1 MTESNNQAL
10 TEVGKPQILIVEDEA
25 VFAKA
30 VNKRL
35 TKDGYHCIQCLD
47 LESASAAIKRVEPD
61 LLLLDMRLP
70 DGSGLDFLT
79 SLREERGNSIPVVV
93 MTAYGE
99 IEDAVTAMK
108 LAAADYLKK
117 PIDLD
122 DLVLTVEKVFGNQRI
137 SKQLAYS
144 KARESNIDNDKTL
157 IGNSSVML
165 SLKKQIEQI
174 ANLSYA
180 EGVEPPTVLITGE
193 TGTGKDV
200 TAREIH
206 RMSARRENPFVHV
219 DCASLPK
226 DLIEAEL
233 FGHVKGAFTNA
244 HAERIGLIEAAEG
257 GVVFLDE
264 IGEIPLEL
272 QSKLLAVLERRML
285 RRVGSSQE
293 RAVGAWFVAATNR
306 DVEKMVAE
314 GTLRSDL
321 YFRLNVMTMN
331 LPPLRERGDDI
342 ATLGRH
348 FGVEVARRYG
358 FPEFLLH
365 KNALQAMTNYSWP
378 GNVREL
384 RHVIERA
391 TLLSGGRA
399 LEADDL
405 MLSLDEK
412 NAVAPQD
419 QLGNTLESGADSL
432 AGLTLDEAEVLLI
445 RGALDRAEQNVS
457 AAARELGVTR
467 MAMRYR
473 MKKYGLN

>member
-1 MTESNNQAL
+1 MTEAKELNDVAA
-10 TEVGKPQILIVEDEA
+10 KPQILIVEDET

-30 VNKRL
+30 VKKRL
-35 TKDGYHCIQCLD
+35 TKDGYHCNHCVD
-47 LESASAAIKRVEPD
+47 LESASTSITQEVPD
-61 LLLLDMRLP
+61 LILLDMRLP
-70 DGSGLDFLT
+70 DGSGLDFLAR
-79 SLREERGNSIPVVV
+79 LREGEHANIPVVV

-108 LAAADYLKK
+108 LSASDYLKK
-117 PIDLD
+117 PVDLD
-122 DLVLTVEKVFGNQRI
+122 DLSLTVEKVFSNQRL
-137 SKQLAYS
+137 SEQLAYS
-144 KARESNIDNDKTL
+144 KTRESNIDNATKLVGD
-157 IGNSSVML
+157 SDVMMV
-165 SLKKQIEQI
+165 LKGQIEQI
-174 ANLSYA
+174 AKLSHA
-180 EGVEPPTVLITGE
+180 DGVEPPTVLITGE

-206 RMSARRENPFVHV
+206 GMSARRDKPFVHV

-233 FGHVKGAFTNA
+233 FGHAKGAFTNA
-244 HAERIGLIEAAEG
+244 HAERIGLIEAAED

-293 RAVGAWFVAATNR
+293 RTIDAWFIAATNR
-306 DVEKMVAE
+306 DVENMVDE

-321 YFRLNVMTMN
+321 YFRLNVITMKI
-331 LPPLRERGDDI
+331 PPLRQRGDDI
-342 ATLGRH
+342 GKLAKH
-348 FGVEVARRYG
+348 FGVDVARRYG
-358 FPEFLLH
+358 FPEFSLDD
-365 KNALQAMTNYSWP
+365 NAMQAMMKYAWP

-399 LEADDL
+399 LNADDL
-405 MLSLDEK
+405 MLA
-412 NAVAPQD
+412 NADSPAD
-419 QLGNTLESGADSL
+419 KSGEGLIDGEINSL

-445 RGALDRAEQNVS
+445 RSALERADQNVS
-457 AAARELGVTR
+457 AAARELGITR

-473 MKKYGLN
+473 MKKYGLD

>member
-1 MTESNNQAL
+1 MTQSTNRPEAVQAS
-10 TEVGKPQILIVEDEA
+10 PCILIVEDEA

-35 TKDGYHCIQCLD
+35 TKDGYRCILCPD
-47 LESASAAIKRVEPD
+47 LEAADVAITSQEPD
-61 LLLLDMRLP
+61 LILLDMRLP

-79 SLREERGNSIPVVV
+79 NLREQRGNAVPVVV

-99 IEDAVTAMK
+99 VEDAVIAMK
-108 LAAADYLKK
+108 LSAADYLKK
-117 PIDLD
+117 PVDLD
-122 DLVLTVEKVFGNQRI
+122 ELVLTVEKVFGNHLI
-137 SKQLAYS
+137 SKQLEYS
-144 KARESNIDNDKTL
+144 KARELNVDSSPQL
-157 IGNSSVML
+157 IGDSDVMVA
-165 SLKKQIEQI
+165 LKKQIEQI
-174 ANLSYA
+174 ANLTRA
-180 EGVEPPTVLITGE
+180 DGIDPPTVLITGE

-206 RMSARRENPFVHV
+206 RLSSRKESPFVHV

-257 GVVFLDE
+257 GIVFLDE

-285 RRVGSSQE
+285 RRVGSTQE
-293 RAVGAWFVAATNR
+293 RAVGSWFVAATNR
-306 DVEKMVAE
+306 NVESMVE
-314 GTLRSDL
+314 DGTLRSDL
-321 YFRLNVMTMN
+321 YFRLNVIGIS

-342 ATLGRH
+342 LTLARH
-348 FGVEVARRYG
+348 FGDEVARRYG
-358 FPEFLLH
+358 FQEFVMDDS
-365 KNALQAMTNYSWP
+365 ASEAIANYNWP

-399 LEADDL
+399 LQADDL
-405 MLSLDEK
+405 LISARQSSLAGDDLSNEPDI
-412 NAVAPQD
+412 
-419 QLGNTLESGADSL
+419 GSL
-432 AGLTLDEAEVLLI
+432 AGLTLDDAELLLI
-445 RGALDRAEQNVS
+445 RGALDRAEENVS
-457 AAARELGVTR
+457 AAARELGITR

>member
-1 MTESNNQAL
+1 MTESEPVK
-10 TEVGKPQILIVEDEA
+10 TDMSRTSKILIVEDEA

-30 VNKRL
+30 VKKRL
-35 TKDGYHCIQCLD
+35 TKDGYDCHHCID
-47 LESASAAIKRVEPD
+47 LESADLALGHVEPE
-61 LLLLDMRLP
+61 LILLDMRLP

-79 SLREERGNSIPVVV
+79 MLREERESTVPVVV

-108 LAAADYLKK
+108 LSAADYLKK
-117 PIDLD
+117 PVDLD
-122 DLVLTVEKVFGNQRI
+122 DLVLTVEKVFNNQRL
-137 SKQLAYS
+137 SEQLAYS
-144 KARESNIDNDKTL
+144 KTRESNSEHATKLVGDSD
-157 IGNSSVML
+157 VMMA
-165 SLKKQIEQI
+165 LKKHIEQI
-174 ANLSYA
+174 AKLSYA
-180 EGVEPPTVLITGE
+180 DGVDPPTVLLTGE

-206 RMSARRENPFVHV
+206 RISARKDKPFVHV

-233 FGHVKGAFTNA
+233 FGHAKGAFTNA
-244 HAERIGLIEAAEG
+244 HTERIGLIEAAED

-293 RAVGAWFVAATNR
+293 RGVGAWFVAATNR
-306 DVEKMVAE
+306 DVEKMVEE

-321 YFRLNVMTMN
+321 YFRLNVITMKI
-331 LPPLRERGDDI
+331 PALRERGEDVVLL
-342 ATLGRH
+342 AKY
-348 FGVEVARRYG
+348 FGVDVARRYG
-358 FPEFLLH
+358 FPEFLL
-365 KNALQAMTNYSWP
+365 NESALRAINNYAWP

-391 TLLSGGRA
+391 TLLSSGRA
-399 LEADDL
+399 LDADDL
-405 MLSLDEK
+405 MLSNEQKATDAKTDETA
-412 NAVAPQD
+412 NHV
-419 QLGNTLESGADSL
+419 SSL
-432 AGLTLDEAEVLLI
+432 SGLTLDEAELLLI
-445 RGALDRAEQNVS
+445 RGALERADQNVS
-457 AAARELGVTR
+457 AAARELGITR